1 MLALLLNAEV
11 FAPEPL
17 GRRHLLVAGEQVAWM
32 GREAPDLGALAGLGT
47 EITDLSGARLVPGL
61 IDGHVHVTGGGGEA
75 GPASS
80 VPPVPLSHFTR
91 GGVTTIVG
99 LLGTDDVTRSPAALI
114 ARTRALVAEGIT
126 AYCLVG
132 GYHVPPATLT
142 GSVRGD
148 IVFVEPVI
156 GIGEIAVSDHRSSQP
171 TVDEILRLAGEAHLA
186 GLIAGKA
193 GILHLHVGNGTRGL
207 ELVRAALDR
216 SEIPPRVFQPTH
228 VNRRRELFEE
238 ALALAAR
245 GVTIDVTA
253 FPAAP
258 GDEAIPAGQALAE
271 FRARG
276 LPPDRIT
283 VSTDAGGSLPAFDSD
298 GRLLQMG
305 VGRPG
310 ALVETLRA
318 VLAGGVS
325 LAEALPPF
333 TANPARLL
341 RLDRKGR
348 VAAGADADL
357 VVLDGEGRVRDV
369 MARGR
374 WHVRNGETLIRGS
387 FE

>member
-1 MLALLLNAEV
+1 
-11 FAPEPL
+11 
-17 GRRHLLVAGEQVAWM
+17 M

-171 TVDEILRLAGEAHLA
+171 TVDEILRLAGEAHWA

>member
-32 GREAPDLGALAGLGT
+32 GREAPELRALGHLGAEVA
-47 EITDLSGARLVPGL
+47 DLSGARLVPGL

-75 GPASS
+75 GPQSS

-91 GGVTTIVG
+91 GGTTTVVG
-99 LLGTDDVTRSPAALI
+99 LLGTDDVTRSTAALV
-114 ARTRALVAEGIT
+114 ARTRALAAEGIT
-126 AYCLVG
+126 AFCLTG

-171 TVDEILRLAGEAHLA
+171 TLDEILRLAGEAHTA
-186 GLIAGKA
+186 GMLAGKA
-193 GILHLHVGNGTRGL
+193 GILHLHVGGGARGL

-228 VNRRRELFEE
+228 VNRSRELFEE

-253 FPAAP
+253 FPVAP
-258 GDEAIPAGQALAE
+258 GDQAIPADLALAE
-271 FRARG
+271 FLARG
-276 LPPDRIT
+276 LPRERIT
-283 VSTDAGGSLPAFDSD
+283 VSTDAGGSLPVFDAE
-298 GRLLQMG
+298 GRLVRTG
-305 VGRPG
+305 VGRP
-310 ALVETLRA
+310 
-318 VLAGGVS
+318 
-325 LAEALPPF
+325 EALA
-333 TANPARLL
+333 ANAAHLL
-341 RLDRKGR
+341 RLPRKGR
-348 VAAGADADL
+348 IAVGADADL
-357 VVLDGEGRVRDV
+357 VVLDREDHVRDV

-374 WHVRNGETLIRGS
+374 WHLRNGETLVRGA